1 MRVGLSK
8 TVMFAFDLKYDFL
21 LFINYVLS
29 LQ

>member
-1 MRVGLSK
+1 MNVSLSK

-21 LFINYVLS
+21 VFISYVLS